1 VSSTLV
7 DRASEFLE
15 SRLSRRNFINR
26 SAFVGS
32 ALAVGGVEFALHP
45 GTAYGAICSCGD
57 LGCDCGSTCCSGFS
71 EFCCVL
77 NGGYNYCP
85 TGTVIGGWWQANG
98 SAYCSGPRYYL
109 DCSAQ
114 CNCLSG
120 CTGGFPFCDT
130 SCDGTN
136 CTCALESCA
145 NYLNGCLQ
153 FRYGQCNQQIAC
165 MGRIVCRVVSCIPPW
180 EVDPTCTTALAE
192 DDSTANMNRVCTTAV
207 PTPPPPP
214 VPPPPPCFS
223 PATMCETVGMASSTD
238 GGGYMVVTAFGK
250 VFTFGDAANDGDVS
264 GEALNAPIV
273 GTAVC
278 PTQNGYWLVASDGGV
293 FAIGAA
299 PFLGSMGGQHLNQPI
314 VGMAATPSGNGYWLV
329 ASDGGIFTFGDAKFL
344 GSEGGSP
351 LNQPVVGMAATPSG
365 NGYWLVASDGGIFT
379 FGDAPFLGSEGGSQL
394 NQPVVGMA
402 ATPSG
407 NGYWLV
413 ASDGGI
419 FTFGDAP
426 FDGSEGGQQLNRPM
440 VGMAAVSNGSG
451 YWTVAQDG
459 GIFTFDSPFL
469 GSPA

>member
-1 VSSTLV
+1 VTGTLV

-32 ALAVGGVEFALHP
+32 ALAVGGMEFALHP

-85 TGTVIGGWWQANG
+85 TGTVIGGWWQASG

-114 CNCLSG
+114 CNCLAG
-120 CTGGFPFCDT
+120 CSGGFPFCDT

-136 CTCALESCA
+136 CSCALESCA

-165 MGRIVCRVVSCIPPW
+165 MGRIVCRIVSCIPPW
-180 EVDPTCTTALAE
+180 EVDPTCTTALAV
-192 DDSTANMNRVCTTAV
+192 DDGTANMNRVCNTDV
-207 PTPPPPP
+207 PTPPP
-214 VPPPPPCFS
+214 PPPPPCFS
-223 PATMCETVGMASSTD
+223 PATLCEVVGMASSTD

-250 VFTFGDAANDGDVS
+250 VFCFGDAANDGDVS
-264 GEALNAPIV
+264 GEVLNAPIV
-273 GTAVC
+273 GTAIS
-278 PTQNGYWLVASDGGV
+278 PTQNGYWLVASDGGI

-299 PFLGSMGGQHLNQPI
+299 PFLGSEGGSRLNAPV

-329 ASDGGIFTFGDAKFL
+329 ASDGGIFCFGDAGFH
-344 GSEGGSP
+344 GSMGGQP

-365 NGYWLVASDGGIFT
+365 NGYWLVASDGGIFC
-379 FGDAPFLGSEGGSQL
+379 FGDA
-394 NQPVVGMA
+394 N
-402 ATPSG
+402 
-407 NGYWLV
+407 
-413 ASDGGI
+413 
-419 FTFGDAP
+419 
-426 FDGSEGGQQLNRPM
+426 FDGSEGGQSLNRPI
-440 VGMAAVSNGSG
+440 VGMSALPNGSG
-451 YWTVAQDG
+451 YWLVAQDG
-459 GIFTFDSPFL
+459 GIFTFDAPFL